1 MRSQGSHASAGAH
14 WRHPAAGFGE
24 PTRFVESSGIVPDF
38 PWGRSMRSRGSPAS
52 ASGFLQR
59 NSVDERAG
67 DWTLERA
74 LDASTAWRAKRGVR
88 AVNGGPDGRR
98 ERPARGCSHPL
109 AAGFTE
115 SSGIVPDFPWGRS
128 MRSQGSHASAG
139 AHWRHPAAG
148 FGEPTRFTE
157 SSGIVPVCYSVIG
170 SFTNWMKCTPL
181 EPPES
186 SLAFFSAARL
196 SAYSKTAT
204 RLRLPLKTPQ

>member
-1 MRSQGSHASAGAH
+1 MQTQGLH
-14 WRHPAAGFGE
+14 
-24 PTRFVESSGIVPDF
+24 
-38 PWGRSMRSRGSPAS
+38 AS

-109 AAGFTE
+109 AAGFME
-115 SSGIVPDFPWGRS
+115 SSGIVPD
-128 MRSQGSHASAG
+128 
-139 AHWRHPAAG
+139 
-148 FGEPTRFTE
+148 
-157 SSGIVPVCYSVIG
+157 CYSVIG